1 MIDDARVEKAVEYLN
16 KSCTPAAQ
24 ARANHKYLEQFLKTK
39 RALLMKD
46 SNAKTASE
54 RESEALSHPDYIEVL
69 EGYRAAVEQDETFR
83 NAREAAK
90 TCIDA
95 WQTQS
100 ANQRAVRL

>member
-1 MIDDARVEKAVEYLN
+1 MIEESRVESAVDYLRS
-16 KSCTPAAQ
+16 SCTDAAQ
-24 ARANHKYLEQFLKTK
+24 ARANHKYIEQYLKTK

-69 EGYRAAVEQDETFR
+69 EGYRAAVEQDEKFR

-100 ANQRAVRL
+100 ANNRAIRI